1 MGAPRLMKRAGRRAG
16 KLAGE
21 LAGAICLAL
30 GLAVGPAA
38 AQGLFSPVLVI
49 NDSLVT
55 QYEFDQRVTFLTLLG
70 ARENT
75 RDLALNQL
83 TVEALQL
90 EAATAAG
97 FVPTDEAI
105 EEGQAEFAA
114 RANLT
119 REEFIAALAQGGV
132 DPATFRDFVA
142 AGVAWRGYVQDRF
155 RETAEDYPPVLLD
168 RAVQTAELEAGRR
181 VLLTEIIL
189 PASTPEATSISRDR
203 ALRFSRLADAEAF
216 SEAARQF
223 SLAGS
228 RFRGGEIEWRLLTDL
243 PDEIAAAVATLQ
255 PGQRTRPVELDDS
268 IGVFYV
274 RDVELTPPTTPA
286 FASVDYLVLRL
297 PAGAEAE
304 AGRIAASVENCED
317 IHRFSG
323 RYPENALS
331 RQTTLLSALP
341 GDVARV
347 VDTLDAGEASTALGR
362 AGAPSVLVLC
372 ARTFGE
378 DATLDLARLRLGIVN
393 ARLELLAAEHLNEL
407 RARAVII
414 GPEG

>member
-1 MGAPRLMKRAGRRAG
+1 MIAPRIIKRVAR
-16 KLAGE
+16 LT
-21 LAGAICLAL
+21 GALWLAL
-30 GLAVGPAA
+30 GLAASPAV
-38 AQGLFSPVLVI
+38 AQGLFSPVVVV

-55 QYEFDQRVTFLTLLG
+55 RYELDQRVTFLSLLG
-70 ARENT
+70 AQENT
-75 RDLALNQL
+75 RELALNQL
-83 TVEALQL
+83 TVEALQVQT
-90 EAATAAG
+90 AIAAG
-97 FVPTDEAI
+97 FVPTEEAI
-105 EEGQAEFAA
+105 EAGQAEFAA
-114 RANLT
+114 RADLT

-155 RETAEDYPPVLLD
+155 RATAENFPPVLLD
-168 RAVQTAELEAGRR
+168 RAVQTADLEAGRR
-181 VLLTEIIL
+181 VLLSEIIL

-203 ALRFSRLADAEAF
+203 ALRFSRLGDAEAF

-223 SLAGS
+223 SLAAS
-228 RFRGGEIEWRLLTDL
+228 RFRGGEVDWRLVTDL
-243 PDEIAAAVATLQ
+243 PDGIAAAVAGLQ
-255 PGQRTRPVELDDS
+255 PGQTSRPVDLDNS

-274 RDVELTPPTTPA
+274 RDVELTPPTTPS

-297 PAGAEAE
+297 PADAEAD
-304 AGRIAASVENCED
+304 ARRIAASLDRCED
-317 IHRFSG
+317 IHRFAG
-323 RYPENALS
+323 RYPEDALR

-347 VDTLDAGEASTALGR
+347 VETLDAGEASAALGR
-362 AGAPSVLVLC
+362 AGAPRVLMVC
-372 ARTFGE
+372 ERTFGE

-393 ARLELLAAEHLNEL
+393 ERLQLLAAAHLNEL